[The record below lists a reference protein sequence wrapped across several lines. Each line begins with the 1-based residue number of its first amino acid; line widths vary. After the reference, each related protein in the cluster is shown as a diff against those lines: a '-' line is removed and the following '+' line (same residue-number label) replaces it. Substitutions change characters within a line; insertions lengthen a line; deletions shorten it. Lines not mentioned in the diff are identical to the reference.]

1 MRARKP
7 LTQTKTKTSGYRIA
21 VYVRV
26 STEEQ
31 AENPEGSIKNQEERL
46 REFVKLKSLVSPFGE
61 IREVFVDAGISAKDM
76 NRPALQRLLRRI
88 EAKEI
93 DLMLVTELSR

>member
-1 MRARKP
+1 MS
-7 LTQTKTKTSGYRIA
+7 KTFKIG

-46 REFVKLKSLVSPFGE
+46 RDFIKLKNHMQPFGE
-61 IREVFVDAGISAKDM
+61 IVDVFVDAGA
-76 NRPALQRLLRRI
+76 R
-88 EAKEI
+88 
-93 DLMLVTELSR
+93 